1 MKRIIM
7 TSTITYLLSVS
18 CTKPSVQKDQIAGV
32 YVKETVFEV
41 IHPITDNRLGV
52 GRIRDTIFI
61 APKQNGFE
69 VSNNKWRLDEFNDRG
84 WQNLQ
89 HEENHP
95 MPTYQ
100 VSFDPTDSSLNPVM
114 SGLLLAFKLD
124 LKNQR
129 LQKGKNKRNIYLKV
143 K

>member
-1 MKRIIM
+1 MKSI
-7 TSTITYLLSVS
+7 TILMPSIYFLLVCCTRSSVERS
-18 CTKPSVQKDQIAGV
+18 QISGV
-32 YVKETVFEV
+32 YVKETVFDV
-41 IHPITDNRLGV
+41 IHPLTDNRLGI
-52 GRIRDTIFI
+52 GRIRDTIFV
-61 APKQNGFE
+61 APKQNSFE
-69 VSNNKWRLDEFNDRG
+69 ISNNKWRLDEYNDHG

-100 VSFDPTDSSLNPVM
+100 VTFDPTDSSLNPVM
-114 SGLLLAFKLD
+114 SGLFLAFKLD

-129 LQKGKNKRNIYLKV
+129 LQKGKNKRNVYLKV